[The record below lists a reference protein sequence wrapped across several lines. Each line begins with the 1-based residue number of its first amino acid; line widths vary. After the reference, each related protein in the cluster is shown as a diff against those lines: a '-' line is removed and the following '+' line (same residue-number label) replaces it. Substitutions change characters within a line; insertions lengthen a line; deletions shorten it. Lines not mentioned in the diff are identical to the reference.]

1 MMAGSEK
8 RSGQSAAEGSDDRL
22 TVRQAV
28 VVWLIAAACGW
39 LLTVGAV
46 YLAARVF

>member
-1 MMAGSEK
+1 MMHGSGKARGQQAAGESE
-8 RSGQSAAEGSDDRL
+8 DRL

-46 YLAARVF
+46 YLAARVL